1 MDNKTVYCPKYK
13 HFKDTLVCRLNC
25 PSARRCRVFQDYL
38 RVNDA
43 EFTARLDAY
52 LIRHPG
58 RYERQFYLE
67 VLRVVKE
74 DVYLVIDTAGKPVM
88 IKKTE
93 ILLRAEK
100 GERFPHIYKISSEM
114 ELRYQLVP
122 KQAKQGRRK
131 AERPATSKA

>member
-67 VLRVVKE
+67 VLRVVKV

-88 IKKTE
+88 MKSDSVE
-93 ILLRAEK
+93 VY
-100 GERFPHIYKISSEM
+100 P
-114 ELRYQLVP
+114 
-122 KQAKQGRRK
+122 
-131 AERPATSKA
+131 